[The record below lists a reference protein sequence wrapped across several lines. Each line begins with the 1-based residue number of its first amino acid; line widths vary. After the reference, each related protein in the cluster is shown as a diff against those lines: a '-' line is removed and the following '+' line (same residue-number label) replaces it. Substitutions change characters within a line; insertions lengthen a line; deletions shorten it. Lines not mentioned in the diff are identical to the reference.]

1 VAKILSLD
9 QFRTA
14 FRSGGLRSVSVQ
26 AAGGEFFIT
35 AEPRSGE
42 RVTLATSHG
51 GKLRAFRD
59 PGKAIAILHEIGAH
73 KVGVDTS
80 SWLPAQANLLAR
92 RRPDTAA
99 RQRRAHEAAAH
110 DAWFRGEVEQAL
122 RETNEP
128 ATTQW
133 VSQGE
138 AKRQSARRREKWQAK
153 AGSEKAAT

>member
-1 VAKILSLD
+1 MAAALNLD
-9 QFRTA
+9 QFRAA
-14 FRSGGLRSVSVQ
+14 FRAGGLRSVSVQ

-35 AEPRSGE
+35 AEPRTGE
-42 RVTLATSHG
+42 RVTLATTHG

-80 SWLPAQANLLAR
+80 AWSPAQANLLAR

-110 DAWFRGEVEQAL
+110 DAWFRSEVEQAL
-122 RETNEP
+122 KEADEP
-128 ATTQW
+128 TTQW
-133 VSQGE
+133 ISQGE
-138 AKRQSARRREKWQAK
+138 AKRQSTRRREKWQAK
-153 AGSEKAAT
+153 AGTEKAVS

>member
-1 VAKILSLD
+1 MATVLNLD
-9 QFRTA
+9 QFRAA

-26 AAGGEFFIT
+26 AEGGEFFIT
-35 AEPRSGE
+35 AEPRTGE
-42 RVTLATSHG
+42 RVTLATTHG
-51 GKLRAFRD
+51 GKLRAFHD

-73 KVGVDTS
+73 KVRVDTS
-80 SWLPAQANLLAR
+80 AWSPAQANLLAR

-122 RETNEP
+122 REANEP
-128 ATTQW
+128 ATQW

-138 AKRQSARRREKWQAK
+138 AKRQSANRRKKWRAK
-153 AGSEKAAT
+153 SGAEKAAS